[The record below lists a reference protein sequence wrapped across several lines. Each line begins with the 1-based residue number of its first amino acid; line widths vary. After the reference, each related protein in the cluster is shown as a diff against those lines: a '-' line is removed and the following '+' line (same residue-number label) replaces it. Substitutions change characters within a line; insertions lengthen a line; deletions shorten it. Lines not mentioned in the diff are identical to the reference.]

1 MQTFR
6 SNIIWFIHRCGKHEK
21 KKGKFV
27 LFFFLRDSIL
37 SVRCNHEQ
45 QISEIEFSDLRNV
58 ALHCIVTVTDISVTK
73 SCHTVF
79 KS

>member
-1 MQTFR
+1 M
-6 SNIIWFIHRCGKHEK
+6 KK

-27 LFFFLRDSIL
+27 LFFFFLRDSIL
-37 SVRCNHEQ
+37 SVRCNLEQ

-58 ALHCIVTVTDISVTK
+58 ALHCTVTDISVTK